1 MPPRL
6 QEVASASH
14 TSLTRHPRV
23 TAQHVVTD
31 VTHDVRSTL
40 LISTYE
46 ARGMVV
52 RRFSQSD
59 RKKEPLSSEGH
70 EVFQYLM
77 QLVRSQNVTP
87 EDILFIE
94 LVDGFIIDIP
104 RMERSMVFRDQIM
117 MVRTP
122 THIRS
127 GSIDEKSDWKSE
139 IQEVMMF
146 NIKDREMLGGMI
158 DTVRGEKNVP
168 KSKIDVTQR
177 REISGWMYDEISKRS
192 KREIALSEE
201 KNEANQRKIIDGVRE
216 RFPTAASFIACLPE
230 SMTRVKVNG
239 LTVNE
244 VGTMHGIQDPAEDLF
259 ARVYLAAVI
268 YGEDNPAVQK
278 ALAIVLKPK
287 LKFHERNRVLGLL
300 K

>member
-146 NIKDREMLGGMI
+146 NIKDREMPGGII
-158 DTVRGEKNVP
+158 DTTQCEKNVP
-168 KSKIDVTQR
+168 KSKIDMTQ

-192 KREIALSEE
+192 KREITLSEE
-201 KNEANQRKIIDGVRE
+201 KNEANQRKIIDGVRG
-216 RFPTAASFIACLPE
+216 RFPTAASFITCLPE
-230 SMTRVKVNG
+230 NMRRVKVNG

-244 VGTMHGIQDPAEDLF
+244 VGTMHGIQDPAEDLL

-268 YGEDNPAVQK
+268 YGEGNPTVQK
-278 ALAIVLKPK
+278 ALATVLKPK
-287 LKFHERNRVLGLL
+287 LQLHERNRVLGLL